1 MAAII
6 TIPQRFQVVN
16 GLGAVDAGIRMLPLL
31 LCSPIATI
39 LASVL
44 LSKLRLPPLYVLVA
58 GCSLQTVGVG
68 LFSSLNSSNLEV
80 PSYQYGYQVIMGC
93 GFGLNLSTVLMM
105 VPLVVK
111 QQDMREIS
119 PPSGNPN
126 CRTCVMA
133 DRPCLAVMMGAATQI
148 RVLGGTIGLAI
159 CSALLS
165 NYVASHTSDLLSPR
179 EQAALLKSSQSIWDL
194 PLGLQTQVREV
205 YATGYSQQMRV
216 MLYFCI
222 VSLLSLTLLAE
233 WPPRRLRTTE
243 DGEIAAP
250 EDK

>member
-58 GCSLQTVGVG
+58 GCSLQTLGVG
-68 LFSSLNSSNLEV
+68 LFSSLDSSNLEV
-80 PSYQYGYQVIMGC
+80 PSYQYGFQVIMGC

-111 QQDMREIS
+111 QKDMRELFT
-119 PPSGNPN
+119 PP
-126 CRTCVMA
+126 
-133 DRPCLAVMMGAATQI
+133 
-148 RVLGGTIGLAI
+148 LAI
-159 CSALLS
+159 
-165 NYVASHTSDLLSPR
+165 VTVVPV
-179 EQAALLKSSQSIWDL
+179 
-194 PLGLQTQVREV
+194 P
-205 YATGYSQQMRV
+205 
-216 MLYFCI
+216 
-222 VSLLSLTLLAE
+222 
-233 WPPRRLRTTE
+233 
-243 DGEIAAP
+243 
-250 EDK
+250 

>member
-58 GCSLQTVGVG
+58 GCSLQTLGVG
-68 LFSSLNSSNLEV
+68 LFSSLDSSNLEV
-80 PSYQYGYQVIMGC
+80 PSYQYGFQVIMGC

-111 QQDMREIS
+111 QKDMRETYL
-119 PPSGNPN
+119 PSGNAN
-126 CRTCVMA
+126 CRTC
-133 DRPCLAVMMGAATQI
+133 
-148 RVLGGTIGLAI
+148 AI
-159 CSALLS
+159 T
-165 NYVASHTSDLLSPR
+165 N
-179 EQAALLKSSQSIWDL
+179 
-194 PLGLQTQVREV
+194 
-205 YATGYSQQMRV
+205 
-216 MLYFCI
+216 
-222 VSLLSLTLLAE
+222 
-233 WPPRRLRTTE
+233 
-243 DGEIAAP
+243 
-250 EDK
+250 